1 MPVPPENGTANI
13 EFNNLN
19 YKAVEEIN
27 VIQGERRGNWNLI
40 CTRKPTPGFI
50 FLVANPVALSAP
62 WLMALF

>member
-19 YKAVEEIN
+19 YKVVQEIN
-27 VIQGERRGNWNLI
+27 VIQVGEKGDWNKI
-40 CTRKPTPGFI
+40 GSRKPTSYFI
-50 FLVANPVALSAP
+50 FLVANSVALSVP